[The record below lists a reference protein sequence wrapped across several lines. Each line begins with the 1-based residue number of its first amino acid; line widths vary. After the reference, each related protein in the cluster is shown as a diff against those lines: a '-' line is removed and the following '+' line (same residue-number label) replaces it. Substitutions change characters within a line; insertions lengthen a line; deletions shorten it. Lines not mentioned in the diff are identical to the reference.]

1 MQKQTLSKKSQEK
14 YNKILK
20 IAFKLFLKY
29 GYAKTSLQMVIKQT
43 EGSLATIYK
52 LFGDKK
58 TLFLESLK
66 YGTKDFMEALDNN
79 LSCIDKSNLSLE
91 DFLKKYAQNLFN
103 EMFQKDSIALQRII
117 IIEGYHQPEIFKI
130 FEAVCIK
137 KANFYL
143 IEGLKIYCQKNN
155 LKIKNLEEAQDFF
168 INQII
173 HPYFY
178 YIISNSS
185 YTPPRTKEE
194 IDKIIQRGVKMFMF
208 YLKNY
213 EEF

>member
-1 MQKQTLSKKSQEK
+1 MQKQILSKKSQEK
-14 YNKILK
+14 YHKILK
-20 IAFKLFLKY
+20 IAFRLFLKY
-29 GYAKTSLQMVIKQT
+29 GYTKTNLQMIVKQT

-52 LFGDKK
+52 LFGNKK

-66 YGTKDFMEALDNN
+66 YGTKDFIKALDNN
-79 LSCIDKSNLSLE
+79 LSCIDKSDLNLE
-91 DFLKKYAQNLFN
+91 DFLKKYAQNLLN

-117 IIEGYHQPEIFKI
+117 IIEGYHQPELFKI
-130 FEAVCIK
+130 FEAVCIE

-155 LKIKNLEEAQDFF
+155 LKIKNLKEAQDFF
-168 INQII
+168 IHQII

-185 YTPPRTKEE
+185 YIPPKTQEE
-194 IDKIIQRGVKMFMF
+194 IDKIIQKRIKIFMF